1 MLKQS
6 SSRMKKVLV
15 SLLLVLFAVSLT
27 AAAVS
32 AEYVVVKEKKMV
44 VNSEIDKNM
53 DMKKK
58 DMKKDMDIETDDG
71 QYWSGDV

>member
-71 QYWSGDV
+71 QY

>member
-6 SSRMKKVLV
+6 SSRIKKVLV

-32 AEYVVVKEKKMV
+32 AESVVVKEKKMV

-58 DMKKDMDIETDDG
+58 DMDIETDDG
-71 QYWSGDV
+71 QY

>member
-32 AEYVVVKEKKMV
+32 AESVVVKEKKMV

-58 DMKKDMDIETDDG
+58 DMDIETDDG
-71 QYWSGDV
+71 QY